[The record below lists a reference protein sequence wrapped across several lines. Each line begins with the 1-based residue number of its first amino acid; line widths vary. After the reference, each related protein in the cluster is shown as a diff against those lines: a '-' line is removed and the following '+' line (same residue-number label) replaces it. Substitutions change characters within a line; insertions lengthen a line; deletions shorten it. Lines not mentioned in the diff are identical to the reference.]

1 MLITVSGLPGS
12 GTTTVSNLLARH
24 YGIEMIS
31 AGEVFRTLAKERGV
45 TLAEFGEL
53 AEKDDS
59 IDFQIDQRQ
68 QEIAATR
75 DNIILEGRLAGHMA
89 PHALKVWIKAPVE
102 VRVQRIVG
110 RESTSFEQA
119 MKETL
124 EREASE
130 ALRYRE
136 IHGIDIR
143 DLSVYDLVIDSSR
156 WDQFQITHIL
166 SSCIDSLINKGG
178 QQIFESS

>member
-24 YGIEMIS
+24 YGMEMIS

-53 AEKDDS
+53 AENDDS
-59 IDFQIDQRQ
+59 IDLQIDQRQ

-110 RESTSFEQA
+110 RESTSFDQA

-136 IHGIDIR
+136 IHGIDIS
-143 DLSVYDLVIDSSR
+143 DLSAYDLVIDSSR
-156 WDQFQITHIL
+156 WDQFQIAHIL
-166 SSCIDSLINKGG
+166 SSCIDSLITKGG
-178 QQIFESS
+178 QQTFESS

>member
-1 MLITVSGLPGS
+1 MIITVSGLPGS
-12 GTTTVSNLLARH
+12 GTTTVSNLLAKR
-24 YGIEMIS
+24 YSMEMIS
-31 AGEVFRTLAKERGV
+31 AGEVFRTLAKERCV
-45 TLAEFGEL
+45 SLAEFGEM

-59 IDFQIDQRQ
+59 IDIQIDKRQ

-89 PHALKVWIKAPVE
+89 PLALKVWLKAPVE

-110 RESTSFEQA
+110 RESTSFGQA

-130 ALRYRE
+130 SLRYRE
-136 IHGIDIR
+136 IHGIDIG
-143 DLSVYDLVIDSSR
+143 DLSIYDLVIDSNR
-156 WDQFQITHIL
+156 WNQFQIVHVI
-166 SSCIDSLINKGG
+166 SSGIDALMNKGG
-178 QQIFESS
+178 ERTVESS

>member
-12 GTTTVSNLLARH
+12 GTTTVSNLLAGH
-24 YGIEMIS
+24 YGMEMIS

-59 IDFQIDQRQ
+59 IDLQIDKRQ
-68 QEIAATR
+68 QEIAAAR

-110 RESTSFEQA
+110 RENTSFKQVLE
-119 MKETL
+119 ETL

-136 IHGIDIR
+136 IHCIDIN
-143 DLSVYDLVIDSSR
+143 DLSIYDLVIDSSR
-156 WDQFQITHIL
+156 LDQFQIVHIL
-166 SSCIDSLINKGG
+166 SSCIDTLMNKGG
-178 QQIFESS
+178 ERTVESS